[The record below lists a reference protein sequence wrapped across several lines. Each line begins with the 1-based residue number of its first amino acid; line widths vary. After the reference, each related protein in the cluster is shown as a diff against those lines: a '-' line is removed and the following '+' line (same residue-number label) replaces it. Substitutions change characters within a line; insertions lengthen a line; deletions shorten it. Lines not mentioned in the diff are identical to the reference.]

1 MNEKARKPV
10 PSPDPPLA
18 STIGRVGKLPSLDDQ
33 SIPVLT
39 ERLTLPPLDLD
50 LEFRLP
56 PASSVAPAVDSPP
69 SAPIDEFELPPEE
82 PESSPDDDRLARI
95 TDMPLVLDTS
105 LPEFD
110 VPSDF
115 MRDPLTSAPTVPVSR
130 LDQAEEFRLPK
141 LPPQPMMEASAS
153 AELAPSANL
162 VDEIELREAVLR
174 EIARNLPYDV
184 EAIVNQHLEAAVRS
198 ASERLA
204 AEVRFAVAAS
214 LREVVERAVNVELAR
229 RKRK

>member
-10 PSPDPPLA
+10 PSPDPPPA
-18 STIGRVGKLPSLDDQ
+18 TTIGRARKLPPLDDP

-56 PASSVAPAVDSPP
+56 PAPSAAPAVDSPQ
-69 SAPIDEFELPPEE
+69 SAPIDEFELP
-82 PESSPDDDRLARI
+82 ESSADDDRLARI

-130 LDQAEEFRLPK
+130 LDQAEEFQLPK
-141 LPPQPMMEASAS
+141 PPPQPVMESPAR
-153 AELAPSANL
+153 AEPAPAANL

-174 EIARNLPYDV
+174 EIARNLPHDV

-229 RKRK
+229 RKSK